1 MMLHL
6 ATAKPSV
13 YPVTPDESRH
23 LQCGQ
28 CRQKR
33 VLVAVPEIHQL
44 NQVAVAGNELGTALL
59 SSKTVMLTLH
69 KSKQGMTTYHLF
81 D

>member
-6 ATAKPSV
+6 PLAKPSV
-13 YPVTPDESRH
+13 YPRTLNESRH

-33 VLVAVPEIHQL
+33 VLLAIPEIHQL
-44 NQVAVAGNELGTALL
+44 NEVAVAGNELSTALL
-59 SSKTVMLTLH
+59 SSKTVMPTLH
-69 KSKQGMTTYHLF
+69 KSKQGMPT
-81 D
+81 